1 MMTSDIVMH
10 SITISYLRL
19 WIKILGLNLWSRS
32 RMIPILGIIW
42 GPFENLFK
50 TNQLSLVVSISTNGS
65 TYKVSLVSYVFLN
78 NSLATLFL

>member
-1 MMTSDIVMH
+1 MTSDIVTH